1 MTEFGWLETR
11 RPRPPEDLRARLH
24 DVAGG
29 PARERSDPSET
40 LLCSARDA
48 LARTLSQ
55 PGRVRNA
62 AFDLLVV
69 DALVTYACEAALEG
83 GDPDAVLDGL
93 ISIGR
98 DT

>member
-1 MTEFGWLETR
+1 MTDFGWLETR
-11 RPRPPEDLRARLH
+11 RPRPPEDLRERLH

-29 PARERSDPSET
+29 PARERSDLSET
-40 LLCSARDA
+40 LLSSARGA
-48 LARTLSQ
+48 LARALSQ

-83 GDPDAVLDGL
+83 SDPDAVLDGL

-98 DT
+98 DA